1 MIELLHVVQYNAALL
16 LTLAML
22 LTGVNVALWQLFR
35 YNKDMAKIAA
45 GIKDEKLT
53 PATAAPVLKVEP
65 MGYETGYRGPEDVKP
80 SYALA
85 D

>member
-1 MIELLHVVQYNAALL
+1 LI
-16 LTLAML
+16 
-22 LTGVNVALWQLFR
+22 TGGNVALWQLFR

-45 GIKDEKLT
+45 GIRDEKLA

-65 MGYETGYRGPEDVKP
+65 MSYEGGYRPEDIKP

>member
-1 MIELLHVVQYNAALL
+1 MIGLLHVVQYNAALL

-45 GIKDEKLT
+45 GVKDEKLT
-53 PATAAPVLKVEP
+53 PAPVLKMEP
-65 MGYETGYRGPEDVKP
+65 MSYETGYRGPEDIKP